1 MNDAMNKKFNY
12 EKGDVSVARS
22 QCELCE
28 NYSDNKEQPCT
39 VYDEVPE
46 EILQNRELC
55 SSFGRKGAFRFKNV

>member
-1 MNDAMNKKFNY
+1 MNKKFNY
-12 EKGDVSVARS
+12 EKGDISVARS

-28 NYSDNKEQPCT
+28 NYSDNKDQPCT

-55 SSFGRKGAFRFKNV
+55 SYFGRKGAFRFKNV